1 MTLLGIMDVWSY
13 YNQIGF
19 KINPLETNFHMSS
32 DKMQPSALV
41 RLPQLYEL
49 VADRIKKSI
58 QDGVYPPGSRLPAER
73 DLATVLGVGRA
84 TVREAIGALVNQGV
98 IQTRRNA
105 GSFVLE
111 QAQERMRAA
120 ETNVSDPDTSPLA
133 TLTARLAIEPLIA
146 QFAAASGKRDVEI
159 ERLLDLMEQVS
170 NLSDPQQ
177 RRLWNQYDH
186 QFHQRIARMTANPLL
201 IEVAEVIA
209 RAVDEPL
216 WRQLRDEGI
225 HDSARARLYVYEHR
239 LIYEA
244 ISTGKAEAAG
254 FYVKQHLERVQKD
267 MLTAL

>member
-1 MTLLGIMDVWSY
+1 M
-13 YNQIGF
+13 
-19 KINPLETNFHMSS
+19 NFSIAP
-32 DKMQPSALV
+32 DKMQPDSLV

-58 QDGVYPPGSRLPAER
+58 QAGIYPPGSRLPAER
-73 DLATVLGVGRA
+73 DLATALGVGRA

-111 QAQERMRAA
+111 QAQERMCAVERDAIQ
-120 ETNVSDPDTSPLA
+120 PDTSPLA

-146 QFAAASGKRDVEI
+146 QFAAASGKRDPEI

-177 RRLWNQYDH
+177 RRQWNQLDH
-186 QFHQRIARMTANPLL
+186 QFHQRIAHMTGNPLL
-201 IEVAEVIA
+201 IEVAGVIA
-209 RAVDEPL
+209 RAVDESL

-225 HDSARARLYVYEHR
+225 HDPARARLYVYEHR

-244 ISTGKAEAAG
+244 IAAGNAEAAG
-254 FYVKQHLERVQKD
+254 FYVRQHIERVQKD